1 MKFFVNTRYL
11 IVPIMTLLTI
21 YGIFIGGAYSWLGV
35 IFFGINILLDTLTKN
50 IHPRADFD
58 KIGNS
63 YGVKSFQYSVMYL
76 MLPIFIILQAVL
88 ALRLYQYTTTTPIEN
103 GIFFGF
109 NYQIGLTKFDLIG
122 STLSA
127 ALWAG
132 LGIIYGHELSH
143 NKKEGF
149 LVSRLLMALSGAS
162 HFTYAHVYNHH
173 LDLGHE
179 DDPATAPRGRNVY
192 AHAWLSH
199 MGQSKFSFDLE
210 QKKLQ
215 KKNKSFFSYENK
227 WILGYLY
234 SLPSIIL
241 FVWSGGFLG
250 IIALLTI
257 WSLSNFL
264 LEALNFMGH
273 YGLIRKDGAVS
284 HRHSWDND
292 SVFTS
297 WFFIEIGRQCD
308 HHVRGETYFWELDD
322 VGGPNY
328 GIGYFSLFVLT
339 LVPFVF
345 RNFVRQHL
353 DKWDKDYATNEER
366 DIAVR
371 LNSNATGE
379 VS

>member
-50 IHPRADFD
+50 IHLRADFD

-234 SLPSIIL
+234 SLPSISL

-339 LVPFVF
+339 LVPSVF
-345 RNFVRQHL
+345 RTFVRQHL
-353 DKWDKDYATNEER
+353 DKWDKDYAKKEER

>member
-50 IHPRADFD
+50 IHLRADFD

-88 ALRLYQYTTTTPIEN
+88 ALKLYQYTTTTPIEN

-173 LDLGHE
+173 LYLGHE

>member
-50 IHPRADFD
+50 IHLRADFD
-58 KIGNS
+58 KSGNS

-88 ALRLYQYTTTTPIEN
+88 AFRLYQYTTATPIEN

-210 QKKLQ
+210 QKKLK

-250 IIALLTI
+250 IITLLTI

-273 YGLIRKDGAVS
+273 YGLIRKDGPVS

-339 LVPFVF
+339 LVPPVF

-353 DKWDKDYATNEER
+353 DKWDKDYATKEER
-366 DIAVR
+366 DIAAR
-371 LNSNATGE
+371 LNSYATGE
-379 VS
+379 VN